1 MIITV
6 KATYCCFIIVSQY
19 HPASIYNIYYTLGNS
34 SQLFEGRVTNVR
46 YFMSF
51 FHRNTIPQRIT
62 RTPCSDVGCASVAG
76 DAGTVGRAA
85 EAGTGAAVAT
95 WTCTL
100 T

>member
-1 MIITV
+1 M
-6 KATYCCFIIVSQY
+6 
-19 HPASIYNIYYTLGNS
+19 LGNS
-34 SQLFEGRVTNVR
+34 SQLFEGRVTEVR
-46 YFMSF
+46 CFMSF

-62 RTPCSDVGCASVAG
+62 RTPGSNVGCASVAG